1 MAILRTVLDT
11 NKFDPLVL
19 ARIFVILDIVAI
31 LFSPPLSTFSEIAL
45 VVIFLTSS
53 PVRLKILAAT
63 QQPLV
68 KATLAFYLV
77 ISIATLWSV
86 GTFSETFGMW
96 WGWRKLLLIP
106 IVVGVFNEEFWK
118 DRLIITLIIVTT
130 LSALLSWFG
139 WLLEYSFYKYSVG
152 IVLRNHATQ
161 GMIFSVAAFAAAIL
175 LRELTVVRSYKFLVL
190 LVSILVLISNIL
202 YVTPGRSGYLAFLI
216 LAMIF
221 IWTSLSGK
229 QRYWGSAIAVLLLGV
244 LLYSSTTVRER
255 IYQGYNEFVNY
266 QETQEYNSIGIRV
279 IMLKKTYHI
288 IMERPIFGHGTGGYT
303 EAYRHQIT
311 KDETG
316 WRAQVSGDPHNQY
329 LTVTAEQGIFGLIVF
344 LAFIFSAFFQ
354 KETDKYRIMGLAIL
368 LVWCATSL
376 FNSHF
381 STYSE
386 GRFLYLWCGA
396 MLALRSLPLKA
407 THDVIYPQHTPN
419 PSQEGNT

>member
-11 NKFDPLVL
+11 NPLAL
-19 ARIFVILDIVAI
+19 ARFFVIFDLVAI
-31 LFSPPLSTFSEIAL
+31 LFSPPVSTFCEIAL
-45 VVIFLTSS
+45 VVIFLTSA

-63 QQPLV
+63 KQPLV
-68 KATLAFYLV
+68 KASLVFYLV

-86 GTFSETFGMW
+86 GTVSETFGMW

-106 IVVGVFNEEFWK
+106 IVVGVFDENLWK
-118 DRLIITLIIVTT
+118 DRLIMTLIVVTT
-130 LSALLSWFG
+130 LCALLSWFG
-139 WLLEYSFYKYSVG
+139 WLFEHSFYKYELG
-152 IVLRNHATQ
+152 IVIKNHAMQ

-175 LRELTVVRSYKFLVL
+175 LRKLTLVRSYKFIGL
-190 LVSILVLISNIL
+190 LISILILISNVL
-202 YVTPGRSGYLAFLI
+202 YVTPGRSGYLALFI
-216 LAMIF
+216 LAIIF

-229 QRYWGSAIAVLLLGV
+229 QRYWGSAITVLLIGF
-244 LLYSSTTVRER
+244 LLYFSTTARER

-266 QETQEYNSIGIRV
+266 QQTQEYNSIGIRV
-279 IMLKKTYHI
+279 IMLKKTYNI
-288 IMERPIFGHGTGGYT
+288 IMQRPIFGHGTGGYT

-316 WRAQVSGDPHNQY
+316 WRAQVSSDPHNQY

-344 LAFIFSAFFQ
+344 LAFIFSAFLQ
-354 KETDKYRIMGLAIL
+354 KETGKYRIMGLAVL

-376 FNSHF
+376 FSSHF

-396 MLALRSLPLKA
+396 MLALRR
-407 THDVIYPQHTPN
+407 D
-419 PSQEGNT
+419 